1 MAFFDK
7 LKKAPESNT
16 KQTGSSDAA
25 CAQKQVFIFEDLP
38 ESLAQMQAMPE
49 AALKSA
55 LLEGQKVSEENC
67 LKPGGFGI

>member
-1 MAFFDK
+1 MQQHRDDHKKGVNAMAFFDK

-49 AALKSA
+49 AALTS
-55 LLEGQKVSEENC
+55 
-67 LKPGGFGI
+67 P